1 MGDSR
6 REEQASSS
14 RVAAGFDEET
24 PLLGSANAVSATVP
38 VAVPA
43 PVPAARRGVGGT
55 ADSEIEKKRRRDEL
69 KGYTFMALSALGF
82 AANSVCVKALAVAGF
97 PSLEIVFA
105 RSVLQL
111 GLGLVACAYYRIS
124 PVGPVGEGSSWAL
137 RRLLLLRGAAG
148 AFGNACFFYAVT
160 KMTLADAT
168 VVFFTGPVFSA
179 IFARVALGEPYGAFD
194 RAASA
199 ACMLGIVLVL
209 KPAMVFGEAAHGLA
223 AAGNGAGAGVGEQQQ
238 MRGALAAL
246 VGAMSGAVAMCTVR
260 IVGRSVHSMVHVVYF
275 GFLSMAGST
284 VAMRSVAQTPPVRA
298 PRTAYEW
305 MVMGSVGAFAFFG
318 QALLNR
324 GLQLAP
330 TGPGMLMRNLD
341 VVFAFLFGITLFGE
355 VPDWISVAGAV
366 TIVGC
371 AVAMGLHKWLASR
384 ARSTRGVSGAAA

>member
-6 REEQASSS
+6 REEQLSSP

-38 VAVPA
+38 
-43 PVPAARRGVGGT
+43 AARRCVGGI

-111 GLGLVACAYYRIS
+111 GLGLVACAYYRVS
-124 PVGPVGEGSSWAL
+124 PVGPVGEGSSWAV

-179 IFARVALGEPYGAFD
+179 IFARVLLGEPYGAFD

-199 ACMLGIVLVL
+199 VCILGIVLVL

-223 AAGNGAGAGVGEQQQ
+223 AASNGAGSGVGDQQQ
-238 MRGALAAL
+238 MRGAVAAL
-246 VGAMSGAVAMCTVR
+246 VGAMSGAVAMCAVR
-260 IVGRSVHSMVHVVYF
+260 MVGRGVHSMVHVVYF

-284 VAMRSVAQTPPVRA
+284 VAMRSVAQTPPVRV
-298 PRTAYEW
+298 PHTAYEW
-305 MVMGSVGAFAFFG
+305 TVMGSVGAFAFVG

-366 TIVGC
+366 IIVGC

-384 ARSTRGVSGAAA
+384 ARSARVSGATV